1 MILKDK
7 ITVAIRQDNPE
18 RNIFKTIYLTRQL
31 HYDVDSKIEW
41 IKWRGY
47 KWAVQQALG
56 IHCNPIS
63 DVYTIIYC
71 MN

>member
-1 MILKDK
+1 MVLKDK
-7 ITVAIRQDNPE
+7 ITVAIRQDDPE
-18 RNIFKTIYLTRQL
+18 RNIFKTVYLTRQL
-31 HYDVDSKIEW
+31 HCDVGGTEW

-47 KWAVQQALG
+47 KWAVHQALD

-71 MN
+71 MD

>member
-31 HYDVDSKIEW
+31 YYDGVIEW

-47 KWAVQQALG
+47 KWAVHK
-56 IHCNPIS
+56 IHQSESYSI
-63 DVYTIIYC
+63 VYRLD
-71 MN
+71 